1 MVSISG
7 IKRGNQKWKLSTSA
21 DDPITRA
28 AARALWRINED
39 EWRRRQRRRRVAP
52 FPRKKRKNSIIK
64 KKGEGNEIKI
74 YSFTGLQVNTRIEW
88 KFQRIFFLKI
98 IRKINEKSRKVSG
111 QNDIES
117 VCVCVCVLSR
127 RKRTRRH
134 GNDLGRSP
142 HPARR
147 VKRSVSD
154 TPSPN
159 NFHSKWIHS
168 AARISF
174 EVQRCRLESQPK
186 QFTCR
191 AQSTDLRPKS
201 ICRFFWKTFVSYS
214 PLGVYNKKNNAQ
226 MQILLRVKLLSK
238 LDSHTR
244 RHWQYEAWH
253 VSSCLF
259 QKSKLNEFFFQI

>member
-117 VCVCVCVLSR
+117 VCVCVCVESKKTDALPWQRSR
-127 RKRTRRH
+127 TLPTPGPTRKTFSKRH
-134 GNDLGRSP
+134 
-142 HPARR
+142 A
-147 VKRSVSD
+147 
-154 TPSPN
+154 
-159 NFHSKWIHS
+159 I
-168 AARISF
+168 
-174 EVQRCRLESQPK
+174 PK
-186 QFTCR
+186 QFPLEMNSFGR
-191 AQSTDLRPKS
+191 TDLVWGPTLP
-201 ICRFFWKTFVSYS
+201 F
-214 PLGVYNKKNNAQ
+214 
-226 MQILLRVKLLSK
+226 RVAAE
-238 LDSHTR
+238 TI
-244 RHWQYEAWH
+244 H
-253 VSSCLF
+253 VSGSIDWLAAKVNLPIFLENVRLLF
-259 QKSKLNEFFFQI
+259 AARRLQQRE

>member
-1 MVSISG
+1 M
-7 IKRGNQKWKLSTSA
+7 
-21 DDPITRA
+21 
-28 AARALWRINED
+28 
-39 EWRRRQRRRRVAP
+39 
-52 FPRKKRKNSIIK
+52 
-64 KKGEGNEIKI
+64 
-74 YSFTGLQVNTRIEW
+74 
-88 KFQRIFFLKI
+88 
-98 IRKINEKSRKVSG
+98 
-111 QNDIES
+111 
-117 VCVCVCVLSR
+117 CVCVCVLSR

-214 PLGVYNKKNNAQ
+214 PLGVYNTENNAQ

-244 RHWQYEAWH
+244 RHWQYEGWH